1 MKAKNLFKRIGGML
15 VAFAFIF
22 TACEDDIVTSEL
34 NLNDAHKGTLKV
46 YLNAELNL
54 QEPGTE
60 GVPDSTIVVL
70 TGNNNSLHSNASGSW
85 TREVA
90 SVDGVVEVT
99 DVPVANGGSN
109 ITIYFPEFFYDQI
122 QHHNAP
128 EPTITKRYW
137 QNQTTQYVLPNQV
150 TTLTSTYNISD
161 DYVVPTKEVSVTIE
175 LEHYRR
181 YEEFTWNYI
190 QEIPLNGT
198 VTLFRDWGGSDTHWS
213 KEVSVTD
220 GILETTVPA
229 DNDFNIEYETTIQHG
244 DYETPGDDGTTW
256 VTEETIDYVLE
267 LNVNGF
273 DENQPPSHY
282 ERTYNANNWSYYQW
296 Q

>member
-1 MKAKNLFKRIGGML
+1 MKTKNLFKKIGGML
-15 VAFAFIF
+15 VAFAFVF

-34 NLNDAHKGTLKV
+34 NLDDAHKGTLKM

-54 QEPGTE
+54 QETDIE

-90 SVDGVVEVT
+90 SVDGVIEVT

-109 ITIYFPEFFYDQI
+109 ITIFFPEFFYDQV

-128 EPTITKRYW
+128 EQTIRKRYW
-137 QNQTTQYVLPNQV
+137 QNQTSTNILPDQV
-150 TTLTSTYNISD
+150 KTLNIDYNVAN
-161 DYVVPTKEVSVTIE
+161 DYIVPTKEVSVTIE

-181 YEEFTWNYI
+181 YENSSWYI

-198 VTLFRDWGGSDTHWS
+198 VILYNDWTSEDQNWS
-213 KEVSVTD
+213 KQVDVTD

-229 DNDFNIEYETTIQHG
+229 NSDFRIEYQTTIQHG
-244 DYETPGDDGTTW
+244 DYETPGDDNTPW
-256 VTEETIDYVLE
+256 VTEETIDYVLDIS
-267 LNVNGF
+267 VNGF
-273 DENQPPSHY
+273 DENEPPSHY
-282 ERTYNANNWSYYQW
+282 ERSYNANNWNYNQW

>member
-1 MKAKNLFKRIGGML
+1 MKTKNLFKKIGGML
-15 VAFAFIF
+15 VAFAFVF
-22 TACEDDIVTSEL
+22 TACEDEIVTSEL
-34 NLNDAHKGTLKV
+34 NLSDAQTGTLKL

-54 QEPGTE
+54 QETDIE

-90 SVDGVVEVT
+90 SVDGVIEVT

-109 ITIYFPEFFYDQI
+109 ITIFFPEFFYDQV

-128 EPTITKRYW
+128 EQTIRKRYW
-137 QNQTTQYVLPNQV
+137 QNQTSTNILPDQV
-150 TTLTSTYNISD
+150 KTLNINYNVAN
-161 DYVVPTKEVSVTIE
+161 DYIVPTKEVSVTIE
-175 LEHYRR
+175 LEHFRR
-181 YEEFTWNYI
+181 YEVLSWNFI

-198 VTLFRDWGGSDTHWS
+198 VILYNDWNSEDQNWS
-213 KEVSVTD
+213 KQVEVTD
-220 GILETTVPA
+220 GIMETTVPA
-229 DNDFNIEYETTIQHG
+229 GIDFRIEYETAIQHG
-244 DYETPGDDGTTW
+244 DYETPGDENTPW

-267 LNVNGF
+267 LYVNGF
-273 DENQPPSHY
+273 DENEPPSYY
-282 ERTYNANNWSYYQW
+282 ERTYNSGSWNYTAW